1 MDQSGP
7 DFQSEIAELLER
19 FFQDLEKLREE
30 FADVSA
36 RRNLIGSIFRR
47 VHSLKGCANTA
58 ALEETGKIAHHL
70 EDLLADI
77 RDHKVELTESLLDL
91 IEDAGNLITASLG
104 PAPPAGTSIEG
115 FLSYLQAVER
125 TRLPAH
131 GSDCPPTLPSDIWQS
146 LNETQQR
153 HLVRAL
159 DDGLELYIITTS
171 FDIADF
177 DQQFYRLKETLDD
190 LGEVISTYP
199 SVGFAQTHGINFRIL
214 FVMYGDFLQ
223 AAAEDVNLKT
233 LSIQKV
239 TATTR
244 TTPLQDLP
252 GSQMLNPVRLPAH
265 ELDKLSAPL
274 NALSQLTNQALQMAI
289 AAASP
294 EKRSLLALRATE
306 ISQSFL
312 DFQNQLADLRLVSLG
327 QVLKRA
333 ERAGKAAARLS
344 GKAVSFEISGADVRI
359 DASVAAAT
367 ADPLV
372 HLLRNAVDHGIEN
385 VAERLHAGKTAQG
398 HIRIEAGVEEGA
410 IYLRVTDD
418 GRGVDL
424 KLVGEAA
431 VQSGLISQDEVL
443 TTEGSLR
450 LLFRPG
456 FSTAKRTST
465 TSGRGVGLDIVQ
477 TAIKQIGGEVR
488 VVTEAGKG
496 STFEL
501 QLPVPQ

>member
-58 ALEETGKIAHHL
+58 ALEETGTIAHHL

-91 IEDAGNLITASLG
+91 IEDAGNLITATLG

-131 GSDCPPTLPSDIWQS
+131 VSACPPTLPSDIWQS

-214 FVMYGDFLQ
+214 FV
-223 AAAEDVNLKT
+223 
-233 LSIQKV
+233 
-239 TATTR
+239 
-244 TTPLQDLP
+244 
-252 GSQMLNPVRLPAH
+252 
-265 ELDKLSAPL
+265 
-274 NALSQLTNQALQMAI
+274 
-289 AAASP
+289 
-294 EKRSLLALRATE
+294 
-306 ISQSFL
+306 
-312 DFQNQLADLRLVSLG
+312 
-327 QVLKRA
+327 
-333 ERAGKAAARLS
+333 
-344 GKAVSFEISGADVRI
+344 
-359 DASVAAAT
+359 
-367 ADPLV
+367 
-372 HLLRNAVDHGIEN
+372 
-385 VAERLHAGKTAQG
+385 
-398 HIRIEAGVEEGA
+398 
-410 IYLRVTDD
+410 
-418 GRGVDL
+418 
-424 KLVGEAA
+424 
-431 VQSGLISQDEVL
+431 
-443 TTEGSLR
+443 
-450 LLFRPG
+450 
-456 FSTAKRTST
+456 
-465 TSGRGVGLDIVQ
+465 
-477 TAIKQIGGEVR
+477 
-488 VVTEAGKG
+488 
-496 STFEL
+496 
-501 QLPVPQ
+501 